1 MHQIRVWRLEFGSIG
16 GKAIYRLSHRI
27 LTFMRTPRACW
38 LAGLSYWKA
47 LGSEKCIWFPAK
59 TNKMESYWEDT
70 RYQFQAST
78 HMGMFTH
85 THASTHMW
93 TCIHLCIHSREERKK
108 MEGPNLNIIVYTQQ
122 MYCQQNT
129 NQEMC
134 FWVLLLK
141 QEGDKGVHSHLQS
154 SGLSFFTGLVKLN
167 EK

>member
-1 MHQIRVWRLEFGSIG
+1 
-16 GKAIYRLSHRI
+16 
-27 LTFMRTPRACW
+27 MRTPRACW
-38 LAGLSYWKA
+38 LAELSYWKA

-59 TNKMESYWEDT
+59 TRWKAIEKTLDINFKPPHTWACSHIHMHPHICD
-70 RYQFQAST
+70 
-78 HMGMFTH
+78 MGMFTH

-154 SGLSFFTGLVKLN
+154 SGLSFFTRLVKLN